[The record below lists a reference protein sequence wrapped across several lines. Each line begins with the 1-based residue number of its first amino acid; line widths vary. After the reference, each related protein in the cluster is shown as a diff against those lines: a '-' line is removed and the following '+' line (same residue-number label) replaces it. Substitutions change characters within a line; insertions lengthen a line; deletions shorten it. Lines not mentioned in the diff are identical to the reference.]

1 MKPTKPNK
9 TGNATQQDRVMTN
22 PKTAKSII
30 EYFKPEGKI
39 LEPCKGEGA
48 FYDQLNGDK
57 HWCEIDLG
65 RDFFKYDKKVDWII
79 TNPPYSIYDQFLEK
93 AMSISDNIV
102 FFVPFSK
109 LFKSKSNDL
118 MVKNYGDIKE
128 LINMGTGSQHGFKM
142 GFIVGCIYF
151 KKNYVG
157 DIKYTR
163 MY

>member
-1 MKPTKPNK
+1 LKPTKPNK

-57 HWCEIDLG
+57 DWCEIDLG
-65 RDFFKYDKKVDWII
+65 RDFFKYDKKVDC
-79 TNPPYSIYDQFLEK
+79 IYDQFLEK
-93 AMSISDNIV
+93 AMSISNNIV